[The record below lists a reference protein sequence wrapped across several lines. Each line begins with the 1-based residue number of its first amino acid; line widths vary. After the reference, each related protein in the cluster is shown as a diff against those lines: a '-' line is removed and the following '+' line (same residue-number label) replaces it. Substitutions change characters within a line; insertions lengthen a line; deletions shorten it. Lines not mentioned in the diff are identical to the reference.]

1 MDIDFRALVVIMMS
15 AALVNNYVLR
25 QFLGVCPFLGVSKD
39 LKSSVGMGFAVMFV
53 MLLAAS
59 VTWPIQVFLLDTND
73 LRFMQT
79 VVFILVIATLVQL
92 VEVILKKYSPSLFE
106 SLGVYLPLMTT
117 NCAVLAVTISN
128 INNGY
133 TYIEAVVSALG
144 AGLGFFLAMVIFT
157 GVREHTASADP
168 PEAFKGIPLILI
180 TAAILSL
187 AFFGFEGVIENL
199 FGQ

>member
-15 AALVNNYVLR
+15 AALVNNFVLR

-39 LKSSVGMGFAVMFV
+39 IKSSVGMGIAVIFV
-53 MLLAAS
+53 MLMAAS
-59 VTWPIQVFLLDTND
+59 ATWPIQYYLLDKNG
-73 LRFMQT
+73 LGFMQT

-92 VEVILKKYSPSLFE
+92 VEVVLKRHLPALFA

-128 INNGY
+128 VNKEY
-133 TYIEAVVSALG
+133 TFIEALVGALG
-144 AGLGFFLAMVIFT
+144 AGFGFFLAMVIFT
-157 GVREHTASADP
+157 GVREQNASADP
-168 PEAFKGIPLILI
+168 PEAFKGIPITLIS
-180 TAAILSL
+180 AAILSL

-199 FGQ
+199 FN

>member
-1 MDIDFRALVVIMMS
+1 MDFKALVVIMMS

-39 LKSSVGMGFAVMFV
+39 LKSSVGMGLAVIFV
-53 MLLAAS
+53 MLMAAS
-59 VTWPIQVFLLDTND
+59 VTWPIQIFLLNTNS
-73 LRFMQT
+73 LEFMQT

-92 VEVILKKYSPSLFE
+92 VEVVLKRYIPALFA

-128 INNGY
+128 VNKGY
-133 TYIEAVVSALG
+133 TYIEALVSALG
-144 AGLGFFLAMVIFT
+144 AGLGFFVAMIIFT
-157 GVREHTASADP
+157 GVRSQIAAADP
-168 PEAFKGIPLILI
+168 PEVFKGIPLTLI
-180 TAAILSL
+180 SAAILSL

-199 FGQ
+199 FR

>member
-1 MDIDFRALVVIMMS
+1 MMS

-25 QFLGVCPFLGVSKD
+25 QFLGVCPFLGVSKE
-39 LKSSVGMGFAVMFV
+39 LKSSIGMGIAVMFV
-53 MLLAAS
+53 MVMAAS
-59 VTWPIQVFLLDTND
+59 VTWPIQVFLLDVSGLD
-73 LRFMQT
+73 FMQT

-92 VEVILKKYSPSLFE
+92 VEVVLKRYVPALFA

-128 INNGY
+128 INNGFS
-133 TYIEAVVSALG
+133 YIEALVSALG

-157 GVREHTASADP
+157 GVRVHNESADP
-168 PEAFKGIPLILI
+168 PDAFKGVPI
-180 TAAILSL
+180 TFVSAAILSM

-199 FGQ
+199 FR

>member
-1 MDIDFRALVVIMMS
+1 MDFKALVVIMMS

-39 LKSSVGMGFAVMFV
+39 LKSSVGMGLAVMFV
-53 MLLAAS
+53 MLMAAS
-59 VTWPIQVFLLDTND
+59 VTWPIQVFLLDTNS
-73 LRFMQT
+73 LEFMQT

-92 VEVILKKYSPSLFE
+92 VEVVLKRYIPALFA

-128 INNGY
+128 ISKGY
-133 TYIEAVVSALG
+133 SYIEALVSALG

-157 GVREHTASADP
+157 GVREQTASADP
-168 PEAFKGIPLILI
+168 PEAFKGVPITLIS
-180 TAAILSL
+180 AAILSL

-199 FGQ
+199 FR